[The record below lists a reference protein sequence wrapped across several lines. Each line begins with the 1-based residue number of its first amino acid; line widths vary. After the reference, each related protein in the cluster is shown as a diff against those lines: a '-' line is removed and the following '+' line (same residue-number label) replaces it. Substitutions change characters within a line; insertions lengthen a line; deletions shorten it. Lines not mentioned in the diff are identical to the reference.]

1 MPKTDAEQF
10 STIFFLPLLTPSN
23 ALNNRQKI
31 KNKDLPHCTDPRKVN
46 SLKKKKKKVINNTTI
61 YYYEIYKKEE
71 KRKKEEE
78 KNERLFGEGRR

>member
-46 SLKKKKKKVINNTTI
+46 SLKKKKKVINNTTI